1 MTDREDF
8 HGGRLPSVEAVCRGS
23 YALGTACGKCSRCKN
38 ELEKMTKKFAVKAET
53 LGPNVVA
60 NFRVRDEVHAKLKSM
75 ADEKGVSIQDV
86 VRQMIDFALE
96 HS

>member
-8 HGGRLPSVEAVCRGS
+8 YGGRPPPVVCKGS
-23 YALGTACGKCSRCKN
+23 FVLGTACGACSRCRT
-38 ELEKMTKKFAVKAET
+38 EIASMTKMFKVKAET

-60 NFRVRDEVHAKLKSM
+60 NFRVKDEVHLKLKSM
-75 ADEKGVSIQDV
+75 AEASGVSIQDV
-86 VRQMIDFALE
+86 VRQMIDFSLE